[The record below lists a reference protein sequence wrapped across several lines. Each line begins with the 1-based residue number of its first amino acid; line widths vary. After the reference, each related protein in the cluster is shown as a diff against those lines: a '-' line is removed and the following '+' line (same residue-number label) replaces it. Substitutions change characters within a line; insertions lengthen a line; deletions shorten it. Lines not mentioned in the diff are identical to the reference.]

1 MAAQRVARSAVTLQ
15 KHVRGWLTR
24 RRMNKL
30 LREKQEK
37 ERIERERLEKE
48 RERLEKERERLEKER
63 QAREKKNN
71 GKMLT
76 FKN

>member
-71 GKMLT
+71 GKMLSP
-76 FKN
+76 